1 MPLPTYRADRPANRS
16 AGAAAH
22 STSDGHTVW
31 PAWLQ
36 QWLRNASRDLLGLA
50 MLAAAVVCGLA
61 LVTFRATDLDT
72 LVVSSTAG
80 THNLLGG
87 FGAGLGG
94 QLLYWLGLAAWAV
107 PGALLMAGTVCLLLP
122 SAASLGIATR
132 KPLWRMAAMAGL
144 VLAFAAVLGDAN
156 PPLPGAPVAGG
167 ALGMSLLHLGGV
179 FGGVEVAR
187 WVFGLLLAGA
197 LWVSVAHLPARIA
210 AMPLASP
217 MRASIV
223 TDSVRAPSLDALE
236 SADALEP
243 ESEDADESAEID
255 SSGDDLVHVSTEK
268 PNARPERFF
277 AEAPAE
283 EPKKKRRS
291 NVGIFHAMTRL
302 LRRDPEP
309 AVDDS
314 SVPAHVLLTA
324 DDLAAPA
331 PSGRRVAASSQ
342 RANQP
347 QAAPRP
353 AAQADP
359 RYMIP
364 PPELLS
370 AAPVIDASMLDTHAH
385 DTARRL
391 QEALFQFKVEARVIG
406 IDRGPTVTLYELE
419 LPPGTKIRKLSS
431 LEHDLG
437 MALRVE
443 SVRVVAPIPGRGGI
457 GVEIPN
463 QASEPVMLRELLH
476 NGEAQR
482 MAREQVL
489 PFVIGRD
496 SVGRPVMADLADMPH
511 LLIAGTTGSGK
522 SCAANALV
530 LSLIFTRHH
539 EDVRFVIIDP
549 KMVEFAAYR
558 DIPHL
563 MLPIVTD
570 NREAAGVLEYLVE
583 EMERR
588 YRYLERTLCK
598 HIKEFNDLS
607 PAERL
612 GRVTGKIDE
621 DEAARD
627 PLPDRLPYIVA
638 MVDELADLMMVA
650 GKDVEGY
657 ICRLAQK
664 SRAVGIHLVLATQ
677 RPSVDVITGLIK
689 ANIPSRISFRVL
701 SGIDSKTILDRPG
714 AERLLG
720 RGDALFLPAGR
731 LDLVRCQGAFVTN
744 DDILRVTRFV
754 KAQARA
760 NYIQLPVRAA
770 SEDYDDDDDARPRKR
785 RKKKNAR
792 RLPGRSDRRSRRED
806 VIHDDF
812 IDAA

>member
-1 MPLPTYRADRPANRS
+1 MPFANDSAHRNRTRHATAS
-16 AGAAAH
+16 AG
-22 STSDGHTVW
+22 TSSDDADALIPTWVW
-31 PAWLQ
+31 DRARSVWQ
-36 QWLRNASRDLLGLA
+36 AIARDVAGLGL
-50 MLAAAVVCGLA
+50 LAAAVVTGLS
-61 LVTFRATDLDT
+61 LVTFHPADVSA
-72 LVVSSTAG
+72 LVVIGDAATSTQ
-80 THNLLGG
+80 NLLGSV
-87 FGAGLGG
+87 GAWLGS
-94 QLLYWLGLAAWAV
+94 QLLYWFGLGAFVL
-107 PGALLMAGTVCLLLP
+107 PALLMAAGAVCLLVPPTLDAVRVRRP
-122 SAASLGIATR
+122 GVRAAACL
-132 KPLWRMAAMAGL
+132 GL

-156 PPLPGAPVAGG
+156 PPVPGAPVAGG
-167 ALGMSLLHLGGV
+167 TLGMALLHLGGI
-179 FGGVEVAR
+179 FGGVGVAR
-187 WVFGLLLAGA
+187 VVFSLLLVGCLYVAAGD
-197 LWVSVAHLPARIA
+197 LPAR
-210 AMPLASP
+210 LALL
-217 MRASIV
+217 
-223 TDSVRAPSLDALE
+223 APARD
-236 SADALEP
+236 D
-243 ESEDADESAEID
+243 EDAD
-255 SSGDDLVHVSTEK
+255 GDGDATAFDDADETLECDVPADDNAPLFAPAPAPPAVEK
-268 PNARPERFF
+268 PSILRQMTRMLLRKPTDTVPPQMLVTEADLL
-277 AEAPAE
+277 APA
-283 EPKKKRRS
+283 PP
-291 NVGIFHAMTRL
+291 
-302 LRRDPEP
+302 LRKPTGKTP
-309 AVDDS
+309 AAKS
-314 SVPAHVLLTA
+314 TPAPTPA
-324 DDLAAPA
+324 PAAAPA
-331 PSGRRVAASSQ
+331 
-342 RANQP
+342 
-347 QAAPRP
+347 
-353 AAQADP
+353 DM

-364 PPELLS
+364 PPELLT
-370 AAPVIDASMLDTHAH
+370 AAPAIDANLLDSQAH
-385 DTARRL
+385 ETARRL
-391 QEALFQFKVEARVIG
+391 QDALQQFKLEARVIG

-419 LPPGTKIRKLSS
+419 LPPGTKVRKLSS

-463 QASEPVMLRELLH
+463 QDSEPVMLRELLH

-539 EDVRFVIIDP
+539 EDVRLVIIDP

-563 MLPIVTD
+563 LLPIVTD
-570 NREAAGVLEYLVE
+570 NREAAGVLNYLVE

-588 YRYLERTLCK
+588 YRILERTLCK

-607 PAERL
+607 PAERANR
-612 GRVTGKIDE
+612 GTGKVNATATPE
-621 DEAARD
+621 E
-627 PLPDRLPYIVA
+627 PLPERLPYIVA

-650 GKDVEGY
+650 GKEVEGH

-744 DDILRVTRFV
+744 SDILRVTRFV

-760 NYIQLPVRAA
+760 NYIQLPVERT
-770 SEDYDDDDDARPRKR
+770 DDDMDDDDDDDQVTRPRRR
-785 RKKKNAR
+785 RKRGGRNA
-792 RLPGRSDRRSRRED
+792 GRVSLRSGRGQ
-806 VIHDDF
+806 VVDDF